1 MQVSPEILCRM
12 SPVEAS
18 GAVGEA
24 QPGTV
29 SGCVPPAG
37 PVPVE
42 PVVRN
47 WRVWSESVV
56 IPVAAMLVALVI
68 FGIFCAVA
76 GASPFSVYHSIW
88 HAAFA
93 SWYAF
98 QNTLMRAAPIMLCA
112 LCTALPMRLGMVVI
126 GNEGALVMGGLG
138 TVLVGA
144 YWVSAPHY
152 VALVAM
158 ALAGMIFGGLW
169 IMAVGAMKIYR
180 GVNEVISSLLM
191 NYIAIAILNHL
202 VNGPLHDPSS
212 LNKPSSFPVPDANA
226 LGNIPGS
233 RVHFGLLYGIVACL
247 ITWVL
252 IEHTSFG
259 FKVRMIGGNIRAAR
273 IAGLSVGKISLTVC
287 FLAGAAAGLAGM
299 AEVAAV
305 QGCANDSLAAGY
317 GYAGILVAFVGR
329 QNGLGVLLV
338 SILLGGI
345 LASGGMLQRANHLS
359 DATVLVFQGIVFL
372 VILYSESLYGRFKIF
387 QERTN
392 AQ

>member
-1 MQVSPEILCRM
+1 MSNIATLTTPAAAARPEPEPRRWRALAESFAI
-12 SPVEAS
+12 PA
-18 GAVGEA
+18 GAVL
-24 QPGTV
+24 V
-29 SGCVPPAG
+29 SLILFGAFCGLAGAG
-37 PVPVE
+37 P
-42 PVVRN
+42 
-47 WRVWSESVV
+47 
-56 IPVAAMLVALVI
+56 I
-68 FGIFCAVA
+68 
-76 GASPFSVYHSIW
+76 SVYHSIFR
-88 HAAFA
+88 AAFG

-98 QNTLMRAAPIMLCA
+98 QNTLVRAAPIMLCA
-112 LCTALPMRLGMVVI
+112 LCTALPLRLGLVVI

-138 TVLVGA
+138 AVIMGTH
-144 YWVSAPHY
+144 WTSAPHY
-152 VALVAM
+152 VALMAM
-158 ALAGMIFGGLW
+158 MLAGMVFGGLW

-202 VNGPLHDPSS
+202 VNGPMHDPSS
-212 LNKPSSFPVPDANA
+212 LNKPSSFPIPDASA

-233 RVHFGLLYGIVACL
+233 RVHFGLVYGIVACL
-247 ITWVL
+247 ITWLL

-259 FKVRMIGGNIRAAR
+259 FKVRIIGGNVRAAR
-273 IAGLSVGKISLTVC
+273 IAGLAVGQISLIIC

-305 QGCANDSLAAGY
+305 QGCANESLVAGY

-329 QNGLGVLLV
+329 QHGLGVLLV
-338 SILLGGI
+338 SVLLGGI

-387 QERTN
+387 QEAPNGGR
-392 AQ
+392 

>member
-1 MQVSPEILCRM
+1 M
-12 SPVEAS
+12 STA
-18 GAVGEA
+18 ATI
-24 QPGTV
+24 PGI
-29 SGCVPPAG
+29 AA
-37 PVPVE
+37 PVE
-42 PVVRN
+42 PEARH
-47 WRVWSESVV
+47 WRVRAESLM
-56 IPVAAMLVALVI
+56 IPVGAVLVALLI
-68 FGIFCAVA
+68 FGIFCALA
-76 GASPFSVYHSIW
+76 GASPFSVYYSIYR
-88 HAAFA
+88 AAFG

-98 QNTLMRAAPIMLCA
+98 QNTLVRAAPIMLCA
-112 LCTALPMRLGMVVI
+112 LCTALPMRLGLIVI

-138 TVLVGA
+138 TVIVGA
-144 YWVSAPHY
+144 NWVSASHY
-152 VALVAM
+152 VALISM

-191 NYIAIAILNHL
+191 NFIAIAILNHL
-202 VNGPLHDPSS
+202 VNGPMHDPAS
-212 LNKPSSFPVPDANA
+212 LNKPSSFPIPDANS

-233 RVHFGLLYGIVACL
+233 RVHFGLIYGIVFCL

-273 IAGLSVGKISLTVC
+273 LAGLSVGTISLMIC

-305 QGCANDSLAAGY
+305 QGSANESLVTGY

-329 QNGLGVLLV
+329 QHGLGVLLV
-338 SILLGGI
+338 SVLLGGI
-345 LASGGMLQRANHLS
+345 LASGGMLQRVNHLS

-372 VILYSESLYGRFKIF
+372 VILYSESLYGRFKFF

-392 AQ
+392 VGS

>member
-1 MQVSPEILCRM
+1 MTPPMGAAPTEPPLTNWRAL
-12 SPVEAS
+12 VES
-18 GAVGEA
+18 FVIPTGAV
-24 QPGTV
+24 
-29 SGCVPPAG
+29 
-37 PVPVE
+37 
-42 PVVRN
+42 
-47 WRVWSESVV
+47 
-56 IPVAAMLVALVI
+56 LVALLI
-68 FGIFCAVA
+68 FGGFCGLA
-76 GASPFSVYHSIW
+76 GASPFSVYHSIYR
-88 HAAFA
+88 AAFG
-93 SWYAF
+93 SWYTF
-98 QNTLMRAAPIMLCA
+98 QNTLIRAAPIMLCA
-112 LCTALPMRLGMVVI
+112 LCTALPMRLGMVMI
-126 GNEGALVMGGLG
+126 GNEGALVIGGLG

-152 VALVAM
+152 VALTAM
-158 ALAGMIFGGLW
+158 ALAGMVAGGLW

-202 VNGPLHDPSS
+202 VNGPMHDPSS
-212 LNKPSSFPVPDANA
+212 LNKPSSYPVPEANA

-233 RVHFGLLYGIVACL
+233 RVHFGLVYGIAACL
-247 ITWVL
+247 ITWGL

-259 FKVRMIGGNIRAAR
+259 FKVRMIGGNLRAAR
-273 IAGLSVGKISLTVC
+273 MAGLAVGKISLLVC

-305 QGCANDSLAAGY
+305 QGCANESLAAGY

-329 QNGLGVLLV
+329 QHGLGVLLV

-345 LASGGMLQRANHLS
+345 LASGGMLQRQNHLS

-387 QERTN
+387 QTR
-392 AQ
+392 AA

>member
-1 MQVSPEILCRM
+1 MTTTATLSTPAGAPPAPPARQWRVLAESFAIPF
-12 SPVEAS
+12 
-18 GAVGEA
+18 GAV
-24 QPGTV
+24 
-29 SGCVPPAG
+29 
-37 PVPVE
+37 
-42 PVVRN
+42 
-47 WRVWSESVV
+47 
-56 IPVAAMLVALVI
+56 LVALLL
-68 FGIFCAVA
+68 FGIFCGLA
-76 GASPFSVYHSIW
+76 GASPFSVYHSIYR
-88 HAAFA
+88 AAFG

-98 QNTLMRAAPIMLCA
+98 QNTLVRAAPIMLCA
-112 LCTALPMRLGMVVI
+112 LCTALPMRLGLIVI

-138 TVLVGA
+138 TVIVGTR
-144 YWVSAPHY
+144 WFTESHY
-152 VALVAM
+152 AALTAM
-158 ALAGMIFGGLW
+158 ALAGMLFGGLW

-345 LASGGMLQRANHLS
+345 LASCGMLQRANHLS